1 MEHPDP
7 GWDAEP
13 GPDDDDDEAD
23 PEGLARWSG
32 ATGVH
37 WAAEAD
43 RYDRI
48 NQRFAEQL
56 LAAVEPHRGERF
68 VDIGCGTGAVTIAL
82 ARAVGPGGSAVGLDL
97 SRQMLEVARDRV
109 AAAGLDNVEL
119 WHGDA
124 QSSDLSAAGAHALVS
139 RFGLMFFADPPVA
152 FANLGTA
159 LRPGGQLAFTCW
171 QDMAS
176 NDWIM
181 VPAVAAVVYIPVPE
195 GLAGTGVQGAF
206 ALADPARTTALL
218 EQAGFV
224 DVTIEPLAERM
235 WMGDSVDDTV
245 AFMRTTEFATTLFS
259 GAPPAR
265 ADAAWSAIAR
275 ALADHAGPD
284 GVELQGKA
292 WLVTATRP

>member
-1 MEHPDP
+1 VV
-7 GWDAEP
+7 
-13 GPDDDDDEAD
+13 
-23 PEGLARWSG
+23 
-32 ATGVH
+32 GV
-37 WAAEAD
+37 
-43 RYDRI
+43 
-48 NQRFAEQL
+48 
-56 LAAVEPHRGERF
+56 
-68 VDIGCGTGAVTIAL
+68 
-82 ARAVGPGGSAVGLDL
+82 DL

-109 AAAGLDNVEL
+109 AAAGLENVEL

-124 QSSDLSAAGAHALVS
+124 QSSDLSGAGADAVVS
-139 RFGLMFFADPPVA
+139 RFGVMFFPHPPTA

-159 LRPGGQLAFTCW
+159 LRPGGRLAFTCW

-181 VPAVAAVVYIPVPE
+181 VPAVAAVTFIPVPE

-206 ALADPARTTALL
+206 ALADPARTAALL
-218 EQAGFV
+218 ETAGFV
-224 DVTIEPLAERM
+224 DVTVEPVVEAM
-235 WMGDSVDDTV
+235 WMGESVDDTV

-259 GAPPAR
+259 DARPAR

-275 ALADHAGPD
+275 ALAGHDGPD